1 MRRTVD
7 GTTVEQRLS
16 RAEVDLIW
24 IESLQWCAN
33 NAVYFLGLI
42 GAATYDLAGGAFLVA
57 AVTLVRNLCVS
68 AGNALAGPAIDRVGP
83 RRVAM
88 ATVAVAAVS
97 SLVMGMVPISVPSLV
112 FAAVFLGFCGGFLN
126 TTTHAYPGYLQP
138 DEHGRQRLNGLLVL
152 YSNIAFTVG
161 PVAGGLL
168 VGVLPTNSVYL
179 FMAAVM
185 AVTFLFARNCR
196 ERVRPAGDG
205 DAPVGVVSG
214 MVEGARITFSN
225 RDLLVI
231 FVSGFLGFFA
241 FGAFDSL
248 ESLFYRDVLR
258 VDIVW
263 LGWLSAVVGLT
274 SSLGAWVLTR
284 VPTSRVDLGL
294 LLGSLFAV
302 GVGSMVYVGTDVLWV
317 AILGQAVNGFAW
329 GFLEPVQMTLVQQ
342 EAPIAS
348 LGRVMGFVRFGL
360 MSAGVLPLLAA
371 PFLADAFGVQPVL
384 FGASCIIAAVGAA
397 FCLWWHLRRKR
408 V

>member
-1 MRRTVD
+1 M
-7 GTTVEQRLS
+7 EEPRLS

-42 GAATYDLAGGAFLVA
+42 GAATYDLSGGAFLVA

-68 AGNALAGPAIDRVGP
+68 VGNALAGPAIDRVGP

-88 ATVAVAAVS
+88 VTVALAAVS
-97 SLVMGMVPISVPSLV
+97 SLVMGVVPISVPSLI
-112 FAAVFLGFCGGFLN
+112 FAAVFLGICGGFLN
-126 TTTHAYPGYLQP
+126 TTTHAYPSYLQP
-138 DEHGRQRLNGLLVL
+138 DEQGRQRLNGLLVF
-152 YSNIAFTVG
+152 YSNIAFTLG

-179 FMAAVM
+179 FMAVVM
-185 AVTFLFARNCR
+185 AVTFLFARDCK
-196 ERVRPAGDG
+196 ERVKPAGED
-205 DAPVGVVSG
+205 DRLTGVISG
-214 MVEGARITFSN
+214 MVEGARMTFDN

-248 ESLFYRDVLR
+248 ESLFYRDVLQ

-274 SSLGAWVLTR
+274 SSVGAWVLTR
-284 VPTSRVDLGL
+284 IPTSRVNLGL
-294 LLGSLFAV
+294 LLGSLFVV
-302 GVGSMVYVGTDVLWV
+302 GVGSMVYVGTNILWV

-342 EAPIAS
+342 ETPIAS

-360 MSAGVLPLLAA
+360 MSAGVVPLLAA
-371 PFLADAFGVQPVL
+371 PFLADVLGVQRVL

-397 FCLWWHLRRKR
+397 FCIWWCLRSKKE
-408 V
+408 